1 MSTQPQ
7 HQERKGVKWNC
18 NFLPESFADSEI
30 IATFVT
36 GKARKTLFSGHFVT
50 ELLPAFKQ
58 NRAFLLYISKLKAK
72 ITIMGDNFDRP
83 F

>member
-1 MSTQPQ
+1 LNS
-7 HQERKGVKWNC
+7 
-18 NFLPESFADSEI
+18 NFLLESFADSEI

-58 NRAFLLYISKLKAK
+58 NRAFLLYISKLKEK
-72 ITIMGDNFDRP
+72 ITIIGE
-83 F
+83 